1 MKKLFTKFD
10 VRWGYNNVRI
20 KEGDEWKAAFITN
33 EGLYEP
39 TVMFFGMTNSPATFQ
54 AMMNAIFEEEIREGW
69 LTVYMDDMLIATP
82 NDPAFHKQCIH
93 KILDKLEKHDLYL
106 KPEKCTFTQ
115 KRIEFL
121 GVVLENNTIQ
131 MDPTKIKGVAE
142 WPYPKN
148 PTDVHSFLGFTGFY
162 RYFIPNYSRIARPLL
177 DLTKK
182 ATPWV
187 WTEAQTTAFE
197 TLKKLMCSKPVLTQP
212 QYDKPFVVHTDASA
226 YGVGAILLQEGEI
239 NPQKPLKPRL
249 HPIAYY
255 SATFT
260 PTERN
265 YDIYEC
271 ELLAVI
277 KALQNWRPHLAWTSH
292 PFTLITDHANL
303 MFWKHPRKVNR
314 CVARWFAELQ
324 DYWFEIKQVP
334 GKTHT
339 AVDFLSRP
347 FVDDKGEQDNED
359 VVVLPPELFV
369 KTAI

>member
-1 MKKLFTKFD
+1 
-10 VRWGYNNVRI
+10 VRI

-54 AMMNAIFEEEIREGW
+54 AMMNTIFEDEIREGW

-82 NDPAFHKQCIH
+82 DDPAFHKQCVH

-142 WPYPKN
+142 WPHPKN
-148 PTDVHSFLGFTGFY
+148 PTDVCSFLGFMGFY
-162 RYFIPNYSRIARPLL
+162 CYFIPNYSHVARPLL

-187 WTEAQTTAFE
+187 WTEAQMTAFE

-212 QYDKPFVVHTDASA
+212 QYDKPFVVHTDCHW
-226 YGVGAILLQEGEI
+226 LLG
-239 NPQKPLKPRL
+239 
-249 HPIAYY
+249 
-255 SATFT
+255 
-260 PTERN
+260 
-265 YDIYEC
+265 
-271 ELLAVI
+271 
-277 KALQNWRPHLAWTSH
+277 
-292 PFTLITDHANL
+292 
-303 MFWKHPRKVNR
+303 
-314 CVARWFAELQ
+314 
-324 DYWFEIKQVP
+324 
-334 GKTHT
+334 
-339 AVDFLSRP
+339 
-347 FVDDKGEQDNED
+347 
-359 VVVLPPELFV
+359 
-369 KTAI
+369 